1 MPVMKK
7 MILILA
13 VAFVLSGC
21 SSQGMQGNPA
31 AIMVGANVGGLVGG
45 IVGDGMDGYRG
56 SLFGSLIGTVSGA
69 LIANAATTPRQDD
82 GYYIEETY
90 GYVPEPERNR
100 QPESYRPRAARSS
113 DLVVKHIRFV
123 DANRN
128 QVIDSNETAKIIFE
142 VMNTGRTDIYNV
154 TPVIKELNGVKQ
166 LYISPSATI
175 ECIPAGD
182 GIRYTANI
190 RTGKKLKTGEALF
203 QITVL
208 EGNGASVS
216 SRTFAIPTQRR

>member
-1 MPVMKK
+1 MKNVAG
-7 MILILA
+7 ILI
-13 VAFVLSGC
+13 VAAVLSGC

-31 AIMVGANVGGLVGG
+31 AVVVGAQAGGLLGG
-45 IVGDGMDGYRG
+45 IIGDNMDGYRG
-56 SLFGSLIGTVSGA
+56 SMFGSLIGTVSGA
-69 LIANAATTPRQDD
+69 LVGNALTTPRPKEE
-82 GYYIEETY
+82 GYDVEETY
-90 GYVPEPERNR
+90 GYRSGVSSSR
-100 QPESYRPRAARSS
+100 YRPQYAQHSN
-113 DLVVKHIRFV
+113 LVIKKIRFI

-128 QVIDSNETAKIIFE
+128 QVIDSDETAKIIFE
-142 VMNTGRTDIYNV
+142 VMNTGTSDVYHV
-154 TPVIKELNGVKQ
+154 TPVIKELNEVKQ
-166 LYISPSATI
+166 LYISPSASI

-216 SRTFAIPTQRR
+216 SRTFAVPTRRN

>member
-1 MPVMKK
+1 MKK

-13 VAFVLSGC
+13 IAAGLSGC

-31 AIMVGANVGGLVGG
+31 AIMVGAQVGGLAGS
-45 IVGDGMDGYRG
+45 IIGDGMDGYRG
-56 SLFGSLIGTVSGA
+56 SMFGSLIGTVSGA
-69 LIANAATTPRQDD
+69 VIANAVTTPRQED
-82 GYYIEETY
+82 GYSVEETY
-90 GYVPEPERNR
+90 GYAPEPARRDPSNR
-100 QPESYRPRAARSS
+100 YRSRATRSS
-113 DLVVKHIRFV
+113 NLVIKNIRFI

-128 QVIDSNETAKIIFE
+128 QVIGSNETAKIIFE
-142 VMNTGRTDIYNV
+142 VMNTGRTDVYNV
-154 TPVIKELNGVKQ
+154 TPVIKELNEMKH

-175 ECIPAGD
+175 ERIPAGD

-216 SRTFAIPTQRR
+216 SRTFAVPTQRR

>member
-1 MPVMKK
+1 MKK
-7 MILILA
+7 MIGILA
-13 VAFVLSGC
+13 VVSLLSGC
-21 SSQGMQGNPA
+21 VSSGMQGNPA

-82 GYYIEETY
+82 GYRVEDVY
-90 GYVPEPERNR
+90 GYEPETWRDPSDR
-100 QPESYRPRAARSS
+100 YRAQPVRHS
-113 DLVVKHIRFV
+113 DLVIQNIRFI
-123 DANRN
+123 DANRS

-142 VMNTGRTDIYNV
+142 VMNIGRTNVYRV
-154 TPVIKELNGVKQ
+154 TPVIKELNEMKH
-166 LYISPSATI
+166 LYISPSASI

-190 RTGKKLKTGEALF
+190 RTGKKLKDGEALF
-203 QITVL
+203 QIVVL
-208 EGNGASVS
+208 EGNGTSVS
-216 SRTFAIPTQRR
+216 SRTFAIPTRRR